1 MRIENCERG
10 FVSEDEAMAGGRK
23 KEGAKRREGFPVI
36 ERYTVSGH
44 CVGDICFRCECR
56 IVEIRGE
63 RGTTLAW
70 CACAFPEDHH
80 EMEIL

>member
-1 MRIENCERG
+1 MARRGKKERYRMRIEE
-10 FVSEDEAMAGGRK
+10 
-23 KEGAKRREGFPVI
+23 FPIV

-44 CVGDICFRCECR
+44 CIGDICFQCECR

-63 RGTTLAW
+63 EGMMFAW

>member
-1 MRIENCERG
+1 
-10 FVSEDEAMAGGRK
+10 MAVDRK
-23 KEGAKRREGFPVI
+23 KAGAKGREGFRVI

-63 RGTTLAW
+63 GRMTLAW

-80 EMEIL
+80 EMELL